1 MYDVSVPT
9 DALKLHIALSRLGA
23 LFEDV
28 QEIINNR
35 WLVEGSAVE
44 HLIGENYV
52 SWKESEKEEAL
63 SEGELLT
70 MQERLDEWLCQ
81 VANEV
86 PVHPESS
93 D

>member
-1 MYDVSVPT
+1 MYDISIPA
-9 DALKLHIALSRLGA
+9 DALRLHIALSRLGA
-23 LFEDV
+23 LFEEV
-28 QEIINNR
+28 QEIINDR
-35 WLVEGSAVE
+35 WLGEGSAVE

-52 SWKESEKEEAL
+52 SWKESQEEEAL